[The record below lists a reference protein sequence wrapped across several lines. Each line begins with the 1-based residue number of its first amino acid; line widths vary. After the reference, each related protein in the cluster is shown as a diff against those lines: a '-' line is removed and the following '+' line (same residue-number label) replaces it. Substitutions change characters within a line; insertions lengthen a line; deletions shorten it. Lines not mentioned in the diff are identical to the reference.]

1 MKNIAIGGFF
11 HESNTFNPI
20 ITSQEDFLIYYGAE
34 IYANC
39 DAYLQA
45 KGIIEFFSGKPDCQ
59 LLPLVFARAVPNGVV
74 DKALYLSLKA
84 KFFQLLEEM
93 PQPDIFVLALHGSMR
108 VQEIGS
114 AETDLLAEIKSRY
127 PSAPIVCGLDMHATV
142 TDKML
147 QLTTAM
153 VGYKTAPHLDAFET
167 GYHAAKMAY
176 QILCEGVNLCIGAA
190 KIPCL
195 IAGEKSETDYPPMR
209 DLISELRKLEEKDEV
224 CAVSYLL
231 GFPWADAEE
240 NGVTALVVTKN
251 GQQLADSC
259 ANYLADRF
267 LAVRHEFSFS
277 SPAFVPE
284 EALRR
289 ALQETCKPVFVSDSG
304 DNPTAGST
312 ADNTTLISL
321 LSREL
326 QDLARSRKIL
336 VAGIFDPVAVETSKD
351 RINQK
356 ISLQVGGNFDTMYCQ
371 PFVLVGEP
379 VRLVEGFGLHKASLL
394 LFHTDEFDLIITSK
408 HIGFT
413 GVEMFEALGIDY
425 LSMELIVVKLGY
437 LTEEFKAI
445 AAKSYLALSQG
456 CTDEVLSRLCYSGN
470 YDLI

>member
-20 ITSQEDFLIYYGAE
+20 ITSQEDFLVYCGTE
-34 IYANC
+34 IYANS

-45 KGIIEFFSGKPDCQ
+45 KGIIEFFSGKPDCH

-108 VQEIGS
+108 VQDLGS
-114 AETDLLAEIKSRY
+114 AETDLLAEIKSLY
-127 PSAPIVCGLDMHATV
+127 PSVPIVCGLDMHATL

-147 QLTTAM
+147 QLTSAM
-153 VGYKTAPHLDAFET
+153 VGYKTAPHLDALET
-167 GYHAAKMAY
+167 GFHAAKMAY
-176 QILCEGVNLCIGAA
+176 QILSEGFSLCMGAA

-209 DLISELRKLEEKDEV
+209 DLIAELHKLEEQDEV
-224 CAVSYLL
+224 CAASYLL

-240 NGVTALVVTKN
+240 NGVTALVITTSD
-251 GQQLADSC
+251 QTRSDSQ
-259 ANYLADRF
+259 AKYLAERF
-267 LAVRHEFSFS
+267 LAVKDRFAFS
-277 SPAFVPE
+277 SPAFAPE

-289 ALQETCKPVFVSDSG
+289 ALQETCQPVFISDSG

-321 LSREL
+321 LSSEL
-326 QDLARSRKIL
+326 SELARTRKIL
-336 VAGIFDPVAVETSKD
+336 VAGIFDPGALEACKD
-351 RINQK
+351 KLNNK
-356 ISLQVGGNFDTMYCQ
+356 ITMQVGGRFDTRYCQ
-371 PFVLVGEP
+371 PLTLVGKP
-379 VRLVEGFGLHKASLL
+379 VKLVEGFGLHKASLL
-394 LFHTDEFDLIITSK
+394 LFRTAEFDLIITSK

-413 GVEMFEALGIDY
+413 GVQMFEALGIDY
-425 LSMELIVVKLGY
+425 LRMDVIVVKLGY
-437 LTEEFKAI
+437 LTEDFKAI

-456 CTDEVLSRLCYSGN
+456 CTDEVLNRLSYSGN